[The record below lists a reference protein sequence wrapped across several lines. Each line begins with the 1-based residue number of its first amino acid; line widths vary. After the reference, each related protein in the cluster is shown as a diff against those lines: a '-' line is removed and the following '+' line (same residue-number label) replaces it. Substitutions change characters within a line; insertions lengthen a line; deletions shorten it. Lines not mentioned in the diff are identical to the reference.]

1 MRDLPC
7 SALRPVPCFLATNSP
22 LMEQGT
28 PGHAQLLKM
37 TKDLPSRFS
46 VQHREHLLL
55 VLLFL
60 CYFALRSS
68 LLEDENSISSLQS
81 LLKLPRTLDLR

>member
-55 VLLFL
+55 
-60 CYFALRSS
+60 
-68 LLEDENSISSLQS
+68 SLQVLALEVNASKLS
-81 LLKLPRTLDLR
+81 LSIWAFFLK